1 MLAACTS
8 LPSRRTCAFGRRER
22 RALRVV
28 AQDVDRQAE
37 AAAANRSQLRAA
49 AVAPWLCRLAAT
61 ALVLAAPAA
70 LADDAAGVFERSCA
84 GCHTGG
90 GNIVR

>member
-1 MLAACTS
+1 MLAATAGVPHGRC
-8 LPSRRTCAFGRRER
+8 CAFRPGARRASRVAAVAVDRRE
-22 RALRVV
+22 
-28 AQDVDRQAE
+28 D
-37 AAAANRSQLRAA
+37 AAAATAIQQRAA
-49 AVAPWLCRLAAT
+49 AVAPWLCRLAAV

-70 LADDAAGVFERSCA
+70 QADSPAVVFERSCS